1 MRPRR
6 RDRIARRVPH
16 VALWAVLP
24 IALAACGVSAER
36 DAQAGSPAEAVA
48 TPTAPVL
55 ADPASEPVIAAVL
68 AAPRAARASPFE
80 DPGAL
85 TRLGLYTSAE
95 QAARV
100 LAARPG
106 AALRVKVDR
115 GGADEAELAVRV
127 VWGEQAAADLP
138 NTVPVFVSGPDL
150 RLAATVVDRLQDG
163 GLTRVFLVGPGPRPA
178 PDAPKAP

>member
-16 VALWAVLP
+16 AAMWTVLP

-36 DAQAGSPAEAVA
+36 DAQAGSPAEAVSA
-48 TPTAPVL
+48 PTAPVL
-55 ADPASEPVIAAVL
+55 ADPASERATVAVL
-68 AAPRAARASPFE
+68 AAPRVARASPFE

-85 TRLGLYTSAE
+85 TRLGLYTSA
-95 QAARV
+95 
-100 LAARPG
+100 
-106 AALRVKVDR
+106 
-115 GGADEAELAVRV
+115 
-127 VWGEQAAADLP
+127 EQAAADLP